1 MTKDTKAKL
10 LALEDMIMNEL
21 NLEFL
26 GHELTGTLRMTI
38 KPDISEN
45 GIAIEIPAPR
55 YSKKIFL
62 ERGYIQ
68 FTGKGSYA
76 SQLDAFGSW
85 YGNHEG
91 YVERCVDR
99 AIKKWMGFYGVQAN
113 ISRTGD

>member
-26 GHELTGTLRMTI
+26 GHELTGTLRMSI
-38 KPDISEN
+38 KPEITEN

-55 YSKKIFL
+55 YSKKIYL

-76 SQLDAFGSW
+76 SQIDKSGSW
-85 YGNHEG
+85 FNNHQD
-91 YVERCVDR
+91 YVNKCIDK
-99 AIKKWMGFYGVQAN
+99 AMKKWMAYYGIQAIIKN
-113 ISRTGD
+113 NKA